1 MMKVRLK
8 SESRQRPKAEAVPRR
23 PADRGTFFPKSD
35 TAIQARKEI
44 LSIERDDEDKRTPRS
59 EDDGWLYVDLEDRF
73 TPADRVFSKAQSGLH
88 FCLRILAGVLTVIA
102 GCELAYATNLLAFEG
117 GRIGAILAAVL
128 ACFAAARW
136 ITRE

>member
-8 SESRQRPKAEAVPRR
+8 SESSQRPKAEAAPRQ
-23 PADRGTFFPKSD
+23 PRGLAALFSKSD
-35 TAIQARKEI
+35 AANQAREDSM
-44 LSIERDDEDKRTPRS
+44 SIERDDEDKRTPRS

-88 FCLRILAGVLTVIA
+88 FGLRILAGVLTVIA
-102 GCELAYATNLLAFEG
+102 GCELAYAINLLAFEG
-117 GRIGAILAAVL
+117 GRIGAILAAVV